1 MNRLPLLLV
10 AGVALSGGAG
20 LIGGVASLAGGL
32 MATASQFIAVLV
44 LRPKMAAPSPEFTG
58 RWIGGMAVRL
68 VGLAIALLTLPPL
81 QGGVAYV
88 GVLLP
93 LLFTETVF
101 LK

>member
-1 MNRLPLLLV
+1 MSRLLLLLV
-10 AGVALSGGAG
+10 AGVVLSGGAG

-32 MATASQFIAVLV
+32 IATASQFIAVLL
-44 LRPKMAAPSPEFTG
+44 LRSKMAAPGAEFTG

-68 VGLAIALLTLPPL
+68 VGLAVAMLTLPPL
-81 QGGVAYV
+81 QGGVAYI

-93 LLFTETVF
+93 LLFSETVF